1 MNLDLAGKSALVT
14 GASLGIGKAIAME
27 LAQEGVNIVIN
38 ARNAE
43 RLAATAA
50 EISAATG
57 MRVVAEAGDMAVAA
71 DVLRVVE
78 RVRSEFGRIDILIN
92 NAGSSPA
99 GRIEEVSDETWLK
112 SLTLKPMGYV
122 RCARAVVPDMRR
134 QRWGRIINVIGR
146 SGHQPR
152 PWYVVGGAANASLL
166 NFTKALADELA
177 ADNVLVNGINPGPV
191 QTPRWD
197 DHISQ
202 GAKSNS
208 AAEAAMLAQ
217 MIATVPLGR
226 VGTPDEVSGMVAF
239 LCSDRASFI
248 TGALI
253 NIDGGGTRCI

>member
-27 LAQEGVNIVIN
+27 LAQEGVNVVIN

-57 MRVVAEAGDMAVAA
+57 MRVVAEAGDMAVAG

-122 RCARAVVPDMRR
+122 RCARAVVRR
-134 QRWGRIINVIGR
+134 
-146 SGHQPR
+146 PR
-152 PWYVVGGAANASLL
+152 RPACGPLRCCGGAAAAAANSARADLRRERHGR
-166 NFTKALADELA
+166 ALRLA
-177 ADNVLVNGINPGPV
+177 A
-191 QTPRWD
+191 TAARA
-197 DHISQ
+197 H
-202 GAKSNS
+202 GARARLWRARRLGLRGLC
-208 AAEAAMLAQ
+208 AARAAA
-217 MIATVPLGR
+217 GR
-226 VGTPDEVSGMVAF
+226 CSGY
-239 LCSDRASFI
+239 
-248 TGALI
+248 
-253 NIDGGGTRCI
+253 GG